1 MIKVDIYDKYC
12 DEIYSYVVKYKLQY
26 FLPLFIFS
34 VVSGLS
40 RIEVGNYVYNIIIF
54 IVHKSKST

>member
-26 FLPLFIFS
+26 FLPLFIFL

-54 IVHKSKST
+54 YHT